1 MSVDIAGGVMNS
13 ISISA
18 VLLAAI
24 VLFASVFV
32 VALASSLL
40 LKKTLYGSL
49 QQDNLSVSVAVRR
62 TFMVSLVVALLL
74 VYYFFSTTA

>member
-74 VYYFFSTTA
+74 VYYFLSTTT

>member
-1 MSVDIAGGVMNS
+1 MMNS

-74 VYYFFSTTA
+74 LYYFLSTIA